1 MRRNSAIIDVMLVVV
16 LAIGFIGC
24 SATENS
30 DGLGTSSP
38 DGRFR
43 LAVLI
48 DGAYGHAYDDKTR
61 KKIWIQIGSGSAAN
75 QTPLF
80 DHTYI
85 LTGSDIEWQTRW
97 SSAEAVS
104 VELYDWGDG
113 VNNYNNMKH
122 MTASNHIALL
132 SFVFDKSTGKFI
144 ER

>member
-1 MRRNSAIIDVMLVVV
+1 MQRNGAVIDIMLVLV
-16 LAIGFIGC
+16 LALGFIGC

-30 DGLGTSSP
+30 DRLGTSSP

-43 LAVLI
+43 LAALI
-48 DGAYGHAYDDKTR
+48 DSAYGHAYDDKTR
-61 KKIWIQIGSGSAAN
+61 KKIWIQIGSGGASN
-75 QTPLF
+75 YVPLF
-80 DHTYI
+80 DHTYV

-104 VELYDWGDG
+104 VEFYDWGDG